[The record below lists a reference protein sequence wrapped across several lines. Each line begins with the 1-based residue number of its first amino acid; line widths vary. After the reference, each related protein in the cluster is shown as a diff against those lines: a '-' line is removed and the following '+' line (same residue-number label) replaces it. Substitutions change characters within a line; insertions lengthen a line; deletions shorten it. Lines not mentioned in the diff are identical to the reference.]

1 VCACSIA
8 AFAVILII
16 CGATVFTACSSND
29 DNPVPQPSD
38 KWDAESGTLYV
49 NTNPGK
55 NAYKERTDIVSV
67 VCSNAVTS
75 IGDSAFYNCH
85 ISVIDLPASVV
96 SIGSEAFS
104 GKDSDLEKVTIY
116 ATDCTFGEHPFVQS
130 IMTNIYVPAESLAFY
145 EAKYPYY
152 KGRIHAIPEVR
163 QEDSEIIWSKLLCEY
178 IWV

>member
-1 VCACSIA
+1 MLTSFRACSRSTKRASSVCACSIA

-67 VCSNAVTS
+67 VFSNAVTS

-104 GKDSDLEKVTIY
+104 GKDSDLEKVTMSGVSR
-116 ATDCTFGEHPFVQS
+116 F
-130 IMTNIYVPAESLAFY
+130 AF
-145 EAKYPYY
+145 
-152 KGRIHAIPEVR
+152 RVSR
-163 QEDSEIIWSKLLCEY
+163 SCFS
-178 IWV
+178 